1 MPTCRTIIWLLI
13 VRDRPSL
20 IAVKAELSLAL
31 EKTTAK
37 KRLDYPSRTKKTTK
51 ITCVFRGLLLTGKP
65 VPED

>member
-51 ITCVFRGLLLTGKP
+51 ITCVFR
-65 VPED
+65 